1 MGFDPNKGGNG
12 DTGNSGTIN
21 EWGDMRNFSYT
32 KNGKVVYK
40 DGAYIEPR
48 EDFGDGDD
56 FTSVDLDNSA
66 NTSGRDYGKLLR
78 DAMAA
83 NNVNDSPDRPIQ
95 IADSGVRVQDVSK
108 NYNNYNAYVAPI
120 LDNAIIGGG
129 SNPGDRIK
137 IIDESSNLEP
147 DDGAPVGEGGNKIQ
161 NGNPGK
167 SIENVG
173 DSSNLEPD
181 DDPDDLYRKIYSIIK
196 NRRTVNDNANRFNP
210 GDPDIVREYEEDTG
224 NAEKR
229 GRVARIIEKA
239 RKSGIGKAFV
249 RATIGVLLLGSLVGI
264 GAKSGLLNKKAV
276 QNATAIEQ
284 KAPGPQDGETDGSAL
299 ATAEIDGLLGNQS
312 ETEKSAENLDTK
324 VDITFADG
332 EVLKGVN
339 CEFGGDNTG
348 ADLLDNKNI
357 ESTHADPLTNKL
369 AKWVDNE
376 GNVFEAAQANP
387 EAKAAFELEV
397 IGENNRRIGN
407 IAPLVQEGYA
417 LGYFGEGDNINNPNM
432 TQSGY
437 EFSTDSNE
445 YQSKKELIQADYN
458 KRMSEKTFKIGLLRK
473 GQHYASIA
481 SKRIVNP
488 DGTARPGFYSDN
500 DVDASI
506 NGTMY
511 LEEFDAASGM
521 NYYDA
526 HPEVKE
532 RVLRILDLVKTG
544 ASEDQIQDAMD
555 SWTII
560 RLPGCMQYG
569 AIKKTPEPTYTVE
582 YKTPEKSSSTST
594 YTITPVFPEKPDPKL
609 DDGSGIHKE
618 EDDGSGT
625 HKDEDDSGKKKIR
638 RIYRGGN
645 HHDDSSGIHESDKK
659 DDDET
664 PGKTP
669 DKPSETPDKPS
680 ETPNKPSETPDKPS
694 ETPDKPSETP
704 KDNEKVL
711 EAKTDNVVG
720 GNEFNSQKEGT
731 ATDQNATPL
740 AGEAT
745 NNSMMESSGNQLSD
759 GEVANQSVIGEFTE
773 NNASV
778 SKEESEHKDISTSV
792 TNENHATN
800 SSDAP
805 ADSFERQT
813 VADEVVN
820 ESNGETSSQN
830 SYDTSA
836 AEANYDF
843 YSAF

>member
-1 MGFDPNKGGNG
+1 MSDPNRLGNGNNGDSENNRARSFEINWDDILKRAREFDALRSRGNG
-12 DTGNSGTIN
+12 DLLDDASDNN
-21 EWGDMRNFSYT
+21 
-32 KNGKVVYK
+32 V
-40 DGAYIEPR
+40 EPLKSSKI
-48 EDFGDGDD
+48 DIIDDDIIDDADD
-56 FTSVDLDNSA
+56 FAPVDLDNST
-66 NTSGRDYGKLLR
+66 NTSGRDYGKALR
-78 DAMAA
+78 GAMAA
-83 NNVNDSPDRPIQ
+83 NNVNDSHDRPIQ
-95 IADSGVRVQDVSK
+95 IADSGVSAQDVSK
-108 NYNNYNAYVAPI
+108 IYNNPVYVVPTPAS
-120 LDNAIIGGG
+120 AIDGGG
-129 SNPGDRIK
+129 NNPGNHIK
-137 IIDESSNLEP
+137 I
-147 DDGAPVGEGGNKIQ
+147 
-161 NGNPGK
+161 
-167 SIENVG
+167 VG
-173 DSSNLEPD
+173 DSSNLEPKD
-181 DDPDDLYRKIYSIIK
+181 GVSAEEGGAKLQNEAD
-196 NRRTVNDNANRFNP
+196 DNANRFNP

-276 QNATAIEQ
+276 QSATAIEQ
-284 KAPGPQDGETDGSAL
+284 KAPGPQGGETDGSTL
-299 ATAEIDGLLGNQS
+299 ATKEIDELLGNQS
-312 ETEKSAENLDTK
+312 ESEKSAENLDTK

-332 EVLKGVN
+332 EVLRGVN

-348 ADLLDNKNI
+348 ADLLDSKNI

-376 GNVFEAAQANP
+376 GNVFEAAQASP
-387 EAKAAFELEV
+387 EAKAAFDLEV

-432 TQSGY
+432 TQTGY

-458 KRMSEKTFKIGLLRK
+458 KRMGEKTFKIGLLRK

-569 AIKKTPEPTYTVE
+569 AIKKTPEPTYTAE

-625 HKDEDDSGKKKIR
+625 HKDEDNSSEKKIH
-638 RIYRGGN
+638 RIHRGGN

-659 DDDET
+659 KDDET

-680 ETPNKPSETPDKPS
+680 ETPKE
-694 ETPDKPSETP
+694 
-704 KDNEKVL
+704 NEKVL

-745 NNSMMESSGNQLSD
+745 NNSMMESSGNQLSS

-800 SSDAP
+800 SSEAP

-830 SYDTSA
+830 SYDASA

>member
-1 MGFDPNKGGNG
+1 MGFDPNKSGND
-12 DTGNSGTIN
+12 DTGNSGNIN
-21 EWGDMRNFSYT
+21 DWGDMRNFSYT
-32 KNGKVVYK
+32 ENGKVVYK

-56 FTSVDLDNSA
+56 FTLVDLGKSA
-66 NTSGRDYGKLLR
+66 NTSGRDYVKALR

-83 NNVNDSPDRPIQ
+83 NNVNDSSVRPIQ
-95 IADSGVRVQDVSK
+95 IADSGASIQDVSK
-108 NYNNYNAYVAPI
+108 NHNYHAYFVPTP
-120 LDNAIIGGG
+120 DNSA
-129 SNPGDRIK
+129 
-137 IIDESSNLEP
+137 E
-147 DDGAPVGEGGNKIQ
+147 EGGAKLQ
-161 NGNPGK
+161 N
-167 SIENVG
+167 EA
-173 DSSNLEPD
+173 D
-181 DDPDDLYRKIYSIIK
+181 DD
-196 NRRTVNDNANRFNP
+196 ANKFNP
-210 GDPDIVREYEEDTG
+210 GDPNIAKGYEEDTG

-249 RATIGVLLLGSLVGI
+249 RATIAVLVLGSLVGI

-284 KAPGPQDGETDGSAL
+284 KAPGPQGG
-299 ATAEIDGLLGNQS
+299 EIDGSTLATKEIDELLGNQS
-312 ETEKSAENLDTK
+312 ESEKSAENLDTK

-332 EVLKGVN
+332 EVLRGVN

-348 ADLLDNKNI
+348 ADLLDSKNI

-376 GNVFEAAQANP
+376 GNVFEAAQASP
-387 EAKAAFELEV
+387 EAKAAFDLEV

-432 TQSGY
+432 TQTGY

-458 KRMSEKTFKIGLLRK
+458 KRMGEKTFKIGLLRK

-569 AIKKTPEPTYTVE
+569 AIKKTPEPTYTAE

-594 YTITPVFPEKPDPKL
+594 STSISITPELPGNPDPKL
-609 DDGSGIHKE
+609 DDGSGIYKE
-618 EDDGSGT
+618 EGDGSGT
-625 HKDEDDSGKKKIR
+625 HKDDDDSGKKKIH

-659 DDDET
+659 KDDET
-664 PGKTP
+664 PK
-669 DKPSETPDKPS
+669 ETPKNNPG
-680 ETPNKPSETPDKPS
+680 ETPKETPG
-694 ETPDKPSETP
+694 ETPKETPKETPGENP

-720 GNEFNSQKEGT
+720 GNEFNSQKAGT
-731 ATDQNATPL
+731 ATDQNAAPL
-740 AGEAT
+740 AGGAA
-745 NNSMMESSGNQLSD
+745 NNSMMESSGDRLSNK
-759 GEVANQSVIGEFTE
+759 EVADQSVIGEFTE

-778 SKEESEHKDISTSV
+778 STEEAENKDISTSL
-792 TNENHATN
+792 TSENRATN
-800 SSDAP
+800 SSEAP

-820 ESNGETSSQN
+820 ESNGETAAQN